1 MAITAGSLPATA
13 TVVCDP
19 AGTTTPSSAAAGF
32 GGGLGTLASP
42 WLICSRA
49 QLQGISTNSFTRAAH
64 YKLSSDIDLA
74 GSDWIPIGPVFS
86 GIFDGQYNVISNA
99 VIKGDP
105 DNGSTHPSA
114 NSDSETDLYG
124 LFAMVSGTIKK
135 LTLTGFRV
143 TSEST
148 VDRTIMAG
156 GHTVGSFQDRFP
168 MSGALSG
175 ACIAGGIY
183 SEIRLL
189 DSRVSGRNLAAGTLT
204 GGSSSCSMDLV
215 DASDSAN
222 TVESNFQSNGGI
234 QLGGISG
241 FAGESNFKRVSFG
254 GIVGNSSF
262 SPAVNANFFGG
273 LLGTTNYISIEQSIV
288 SGTIR
293 GSQDLFDYI
302 GGFVGFMPSA
312 PPFGKNFG
320 IKNSVFTGTIDVP
333 TLGSRWIGGLYGIGA
348 SDAPTLNNLI
358 LGTMPQFNSTKVGPV
373 EGGFGAVPTDT
384 YFNSTTLSTF
394 GANDANEKGD
404 GKTTAE
410 LQDVNLTT
418 GLFSTWSIAEAG
430 SAEVTTDWTLV
441 TGTPVWKISTGN
453 FPSLVWPG
461 RWPPTAVFDSNFFG
475 GPGQITQAIDATNGS
490 NLRRNSFVREGY
502 SFDGWSTE
510 SDGTGNQHQNGDI
523 VSAPMTLYAKWTADS
538 PETLYRFWETPLSTL
553 SVSPKVGESVWAS
566 AFEREISRNVLR
578 PGNRANL
585 DYPTPEEYVYRVT
598 KQPNDISSSVDH
610 QPHGDYSSL
619 SAAEQEAWYGDLGFD
634 PSNNDPY
641 LFTWAAF
648 ICVDDGNQ
656 ALTKPTALSKS
667 YATREDG
674 LISDGGFETS
684 FGNLMQEVT
693 VSRLNPPETSTKTVV
708 GTIGYVNGPV
718 GSSYGAGFLGQNY
731 SGNVSWSVLEIRSAC
746 GSGKTLQA
754 LKIVDETNNYIQTKS
769 FAIPNQLRLWEP
781 IAEQAVAVSAVGTT
795 IGVTGVTAATFNA
808 ALWGLTTIA
817 AASEIGGGGS
827 SNSSPSPVVTTP
839 PIVVNPPMTKSSMFT
854 SFPGNS
860 SRMPVALRTGIRKS
874 LANFDNVNLVVCT
887 GYTSGTVPSA
897 KTRLLAK
904 NRAKAACDL
913 VKKVSPEA
921 KVRLQTKPA
930 TGLGAKF
937 RSVRLQITG
946 N

>member
-19 AGTTTPSSAAAGF
+19 VGTTTPSSAAAGF

-148 VDRTIMAG
+148 VNRTIMAG

-312 PPFGKNFG
+312 PPSGKNFG

-358 LGTMPQFNSTKVGPV
+358 LGTMPQFPSTKVGPV

-394 GANDANEKGD
+394 GANDANERGD

-418 GLFSTWSIAEAG
+418 GLFSTWSIAGADT
-430 SAEVTTDWTLV
+430 AAVTSDWTLG
-441 TGTPVWKISTGN
+441 TGTPVWMASAGK
-453 FPSLVWPG
+453 FPELVWPTK
-461 RWPPTAVFDSNFFG
+461 WPTNVTFDSNYPSGPARVKQFF
-475 GPGQITQAIDATNGS
+475 
-490 NLRRNSFVREGY
+490 
-502 SFDGWSTE
+502 
-510 SDGTGNQHQNGDI
+510 
-523 VSAPMTLYAKWTADS
+523 
-538 PETLYRFWETPLSTL
+538 
-553 SVSPKVGESVWAS
+553 
-566 AFEREISRNVLR
+566 NV
-578 PGNRANL
+578 
-585 DYPTPEEYVYRVT
+585 
-598 KQPNDISSSVDH
+598 
-610 QPHGDYSSL
+610 
-619 SAAEQEAWYGDLGFD
+619 
-634 PSNNDPY
+634 
-641 LFTWAAF
+641 
-648 ICVDDGNQ
+648 
-656 ALTKPTALSKS
+656 
-667 YATREDG
+667 
-674 LISDGGFETS
+674 
-684 FGNLMQEVT
+684 
-693 VSRLNPPETSTKTVV
+693 
-708 GTIGYVNGPV
+708 
-718 GSSYGAGFLGQNY
+718 
-731 SGNVSWSVLEIRSAC
+731 
-746 GSGKTLQA
+746 
-754 LKIVDETNNYIQTKS
+754 
-769 FAIPNQLRLWEP
+769 
-781 IAEQAVAVSAVGTT
+781 AVGTNLT
-795 IGVTGVTAATFNA
+795 TNAFTRTGFTFNG
-808 ALWGLTTIA
+808 WNTKSDGSGTTFLDG
-817 AASEIGGGGS
+817 ASANATMTLFAQWLAIPTPPTGGS

-860 SRMPVALRTGIRKS
+860 SRMPAALRTGIRKS